1 MYRITASY
9 HHPADPE
16 AFLAHYR
23 GVHDPLTRTMPG
35 LQSFEW
41 GVCET
46 PDGSTPPYFLVAV
59 LTFADRATAL
69 AALGSPEGEAGAADM
84 ARFAMAGVEV
94 AMWEAR
100 G

>member
-9 HHPADPE
+9 LHPADPD

-23 GVHDPLTRTMPG
+23 AVHDPLTRTMPG
-35 LQSFEW
+35 LAAFEW

-46 PDGSTPPYFLVAV
+46 PDGSTPPYFVVAV
-59 LTFADRATAL
+59 LTFDDRGTAL
-69 AALGSPEGEAGAADM
+69 AALGSPEGQAGAADM
-84 ARFAMAGVEV
+84 ANFAVAGVEV
-94 AMWEAR
+94 TMWEAQ